1 MVWSALSFANEGSKV
16 GTFALR
22 QSILFLCLF
31 TLTYSSDTPPP
42 TPEIT
47 GIVSTGGISS
57 NLVISGTNFGTSP
70 SVTIAI
76 NDGVQT
82 PFVSVIQTD
91 GSLLVN
97 GPILDSETTPSANGI
112 WKASV
117 RVLNS
122 NAFDLNLFKPIISDI
137 LPNNKG
143 ICAGGNI
150 IQINGF
156 NLLNPSNS
164 NPGHVLVGGYD
175 CPIKNDFANTAISLQ
190 CVTPSTIIDCENKA
204 PNDVGVQVKVDGESS
219 DSFEFIYQDPE
230 ITFTPTS
237 FIIGKNVAIDVTV
250 NNLFLNN
257 IPDPI
262 LMIGTEICTDVTVS
276 ASKTSIQCNTLP
288 SFTTASNVNIKVT
301 YGTNTFSSTSLFGI
315 LIPKLLS
322 FDVNSGIAGQ
332 TTPIE
337 VTVENFDVSFMND
350 VQILFDTTPATITKT
365 SFSSN
370 KFKMIL
376 PDSFNG
382 KPTPISMKIGTLN
395 AHVAT
400 GLTFTFYQHT
410 ITSLSIY
417 EGLSVGGDKIEIRGE
432 LLSQVSS
439 VTINGND
446 CPIQADEPKTDKV
459 LTCKVP
465 AVDAALLNQA
475 NGFRYESS
483 ISAIIN
489 GANSIY
495 TYGKKFTYYQP
506 AIESIDPNPAM
517 DKIKIY
523 LIEGYN
529 LDEISSITIGGV
541 SCQIVDTINSGNVE
555 CAFVLPT
562 TTDITNPLP
571 VVLKE
576 ISSTSSFTSPPTN
589 LHFVKPTITADRNG
603 KISGNEIITFTC
615 TNLYEIPILILLGAS
630 KCDIIPSSLATNAPF
645 NSFQCTSPST
655 NVAGAVGVT
664 LNTKNTQYIF
674 ANAFTY
680 YKLTN
685 SKVPT
690 VTSTTGP
697 LSTPQGGALTLTGTK
712 FLETTSVTIGGTS
725 CVFTVVS
732 ETSMIVTS
740 PPKSPANNPHPLV
753 ITIQGG
759 STSNPVNINYNGRSI
774 TSISPTRGS
783 RKIITP
789 ITVTTPTNQNTPNSI
804 RLVLTTNPTTI
815 VNIPTFT
822 NDGATNIRF
831 NAPATT
837 VSGIYRVELIH
848 TTGTTVDQVTFEYV
862 GLTCK
867 GARQAGSTF
876 NPDVLWWLQI
886 YLRQAQVP
894 NHYLYYD
901 NTMTDMIRRVGFD
914 DITSPL
920 AATFIQRE
928 EYYYMT
934 WDDYDGG
941 SSKAHLKQ
949 MLFYDTTETGQVT
962 EAIHIMHSLP
972 GFPNDIEPG
981 TDGWVPP
988 AEKAQHFFCY
998 QVTDIETT
1006 SLMIAR
1012 THPRLTYSA
1021 NDDNLN
1027 AVAFPNLQI
1036 LIDQNTRNYGQ
1047 TCVNGLLATPPTL
1060 DNCRWRVP
1068 LVIPGINAPQFFSRV
1083 QLPSISNAN
1092 FKANGVV
1099 ALGRSIILNSS
1110 PLLRSN
1116 KIDIYF
1122 QYDGFDMWQGV
1133 AEFYDRNLFV
1143 QTWCSSEDRLFS
1155 VNSKIVN
1162 VERTEYPVH
1171 LSHNTG
1177 TGYVGHYNKM
1187 RGHDHSKLAYSM
1199 YPVYGTEAEE
1209 TDANENLFC
1218 IGDLNRHKG
1227 QAKRGG
1233 TVLCFNNP
1241 KLSKQFNQFVK
1252 SYSSFGYQPVVTHG
1266 KTGTQKS
1273 KVKFGEDDNNRI
1285 VYQTQ
1290 TIGTDIVPIPTF
1302 LPQEIGDEGGVDE
1315 TIIFRTPTSKTI
1327 TIQSTAT
1334 ISPGSAVPW
1343 TNQIYFE
1350 VRQELIG
1357 DLQPPYTP
1365 RIIRQTALSAGN
1377 QVFYNALR
1385 TRTTPIF
1392 RPGVNIAPSVEP
1404 PAFGP
1409 LPPYVKGAPDP
1420 VQTPFTG
1427 GHNTIDSVVGLEV
1440 PIVDGTNANPIWSYR
1455 AQNSLSVHYLAYDD
1469 LVARICE
1476 SNEITLANGCND
1488 INYALFTKIS
1498 VVVPNE
1504 QFPPT
1509 REVQFPLIGGHIN
1522 YQLLPDIREFE
1533 IIRFVNQFKTL
1544 YTLPTNIYSFILDT
1558 TLTRSYPTAT
1568 APFNIM
1574 LNRRNYCPDELSYLL
1589 ILNSIYRVSGI
1600 ESPISFLPTDP
1611 LNWANGIALALSKVV
1626 SNLYN
1631 DGTIESNPEFG
1642 ACFNLVPAAF
1652 NLDTYTETTP
1662 TMNSYQ
1668 WTAVAT
1674 WKLMTE
1680 ATNRVNHID
1689 LFNYITTLVKSRGM
1703 TGLGDIFNSDTLID
1717 RANKELLIDNHI
1729 IKRESM
1735 KRKNTLLSSSRISSI
1750 SNDNI
1755 VQLIQSQFSIF
1766 EIASLDSIDFN
1777 LLLNS
1782 MNKWTTINGVNQ
1794 FISTFF
1800 NRRTEMSNE
1809 IEFIYDYSLLSEN
1822 NFEVCTISPTSEY
1835 LTVCAPD
1842 SIKSITN
1849 QLERMMIA
1857 STSYSVSDD
1866 FEFYYFSKPTGLP
1879 FIQEYP
1885 DFTGLV
1891 ISKFNYQLCDIK
1903 LINLGQSATFDPNDA
1918 SLSSICSDSG
1928 PIINSISKTS
1938 GKAIGGDTI
1947 TISGFRFTS
1956 DMIIKIGGIDCQ
1968 TTNVISSTQI
1978 KCITPPNI
1986 GFNLAITSN
1995 IPINQQSQ
2003 FTFSYDEP
2011 LVYEISPKIINSN
2024 GQQISIFGENFGPSS
2039 QQSNSLISI
2048 GSIPCVFGPNSFWSD
2063 SLIVCSVPSG
2073 SGIFKTISITINQFE
2088 IYNNVSKRT
2097 FNYLAPDIQ
2106 SISQNHGDPFDWI
2119 LIRGNGFNNKSQIY
2133 FNNSQSDIISFAS
2146 DYIYTQVP
2154 YGVGKNIQISIES
2167 GNQKSNNFKFDYDQ
2181 PILEFIN
2188 PKILPTTGGIIRLNG
2203 YGFGNS
2209 YFGNITFGLK
2219 NISCVFLSDIIE
2231 CPIPAG
2237 IGKDIPFNFNIEGQ
2251 PLISLL
2257 PSNFSYSRPIIE
2269 KTEFNSGS
2277 VTIFGQNFI
2286 PSGIEVNP
2294 LKSYV
2299 TLFKDN
2305 VISTQCSSTIFTN
2318 NQQIICNFDQSFIV
2332 RSIFVTIG
2340 GQTSSIYHPTSLISL
2355 YLYIDQQISG
2365 IKTNVP
2371 VTSESVSVAISSDSK
2386 LIQNIKVD
2394 SKGYISFNATL
2405 GTFNLIYSTTSPTLI
2420 PIINDITI
2428 QVTSTQ
2434 PTNYNHAFY
2443 QWNSGTTLSPAKF
2456 FSSTPGSYLSLP
2468 VGIFNN
2474 IASIFNSIGSFI
2486 STSSLNVLL
2495 YKSDGTIVS
2504 SNQLSNGVII
2514 DKIEVSSP
2522 SLFTPLQNINCVEQ
2536 SITFTNNYMNQI
2548 PQLILSNYGT
2558 LTCTADNPQIT
2569 SMTCSIPAATGTI
2582 SLQWNGFTSANTF
2595 NLQPKEIVFGYV
2607 YNDLNSNN
2615 IFDQNE
2621 PVISNA
2627 QITLSK
2633 TIEVSKTS
2641 TNSQGYYSIPN
2652 ITPGQQYLMSL
2663 DPITGYIAP
2672 MDKITF
2678 LENSCPSPTQV
2689 NFAVKPL
2696 SSNGCVGYI
2705 SSASSNKLTI
2715 QAGLNS
2721 LTSYGWC
2728 KSPSVCTNQF
2738 TSVTLPPRC
2747 VYTYDST
2754 NNEIT
2759 VSLGGQS
2766 NINLYNDPSITGVQ
2780 KNSPI
2785 TSSVSLVFKQSNGMV
2800 ISTLTPD
2807 SKGNVS
2813 ISLQYDSY
2821 IVSVISTNTQLFP
2834 ILDNIP
2840 FQLNSAK
2847 PFFNSSIGFIT
2858 WKYNTNYPLVKFY
2871 QQTDFSGI

>member
-1 MVWSALSFANEGSKV
+1 MSVSFVFCIFSPPCLN
-16 GTFALR
+16 L
-22 QSILFLCLF
+22 ILFSNELLIILYNQRLF
-31 TLTYSSDTPPP
+31 CPFW
-42 TPEIT
+42 
-47 GIVSTGGISS
+47 
-57 NLVISGTNFGTSP
+57 N
-70 SVTIAI
+70 
-76 NDGVQT
+76 NDGRT
-82 PFVSVIQTD
+82 SD
-91 GSLLVN
+91 
-97 GPILDSETTPSANGI
+97 D
-112 WKASV
+112 
-117 RVLNS
+117 R
-122 NAFDLNLFKPIISDI
+122 LF
-137 LPNNKG
+137 
-143 ICAGGNI
+143 
-150 IQINGF
+150 F
-156 NLLNPSNS
+156 
-164 NPGHVLVGGYD
+164 
-175 CPIKNDFANTAISLQ
+175 
-190 CVTPSTIIDCENKA
+190 
-204 PNDVGVQVKVDGESS
+204 
-219 DSFEFIYQDPE
+219 
-230 ITFTPTS
+230 
-237 FIIGKNVAIDVTV
+237 
-250 NNLFLNN
+250 
-257 IPDPI
+257 
-262 LMIGTEICTDVTVS
+262 
-276 ASKTSIQCNTLP
+276 
-288 SFTTASNVNIKVT
+288 
-301 YGTNTFSSTSLFGI
+301 SLF
-315 LIPKLLS
+315 
-322 FDVNSGIAGQ
+322 V
-332 TTPIE
+332 
-337 VTVENFDVSFMND
+337 
-350 VQILFDTTPATITKT
+350 LFV
-365 SFSSN
+365 F
-370 KFKMIL
+370 
-376 PDSFNG
+376 
-382 KPTPISMKIGTLN
+382 
-395 AHVAT
+395 VA
-400 GLTFTFYQHT
+400 
-410 ITSLSIY
+410 
-417 EGLSVGGDKIEIRGE
+417 DK
-432 LLSQVSS
+432 
-439 VTINGND
+439 
-446 CPIQADEPKTDKV
+446 PKTDEV
-459 LTCKVP
+459 ITCKVP

-475 NGFRYESS
+475 NDFRYESS

-489 GANSIY
+489 GANSKN
-495 TYGKKFTYYQP
+495 TFGKKFTYYQP
-506 AIESIDPNPAM
+506 VIKSIDPNPAM

-529 LDEISSITIGGV
+529 LGEISSITIGG
-541 SCQIVDTINSGNVE
+541 SCKKDLLLHHPPIY
-555 CAFVLPT
+555 VL
-562 TTDITNPLP
+562 
-571 VVLKE
+571 
-576 ISSTSSFTSPPTN
+576 S
-589 LHFVKPTITADRNG
+589 VKPTITADRNG
-603 KISGNEIITFTC
+603 KISGNEFITFTC
-615 TNLYEIPILILLGAS
+615 TNLFEIPNLILLGAS
-630 KCDIIPSSLATNAPF
+630 KCNIIPSSLATTAPF
-645 NSFQCTSPST
+645 NSFQCTSSAT

-690 VTSTTGP
+690 VTSTTRP
-697 LSTPQGGALTLTGTK
+697 LETPQGGDITLTGTK
-712 FLETTSVTIGGTS
+712 FLETRSVTIGGTS
-725 CVFTVVS
+725 CKFTVVS
-732 ETSMIVTS
+732 STSMIVTA
-740 PPKSPANNPHPLV
+740 PPKSPAYSPYPLV

-759 STSNPVNINYNGRSI
+759 STSTPVKINYNGRSI
-774 TSISPTRGS
+774 TSISPTRGN
-783 RKIITP
+783 RKIDTL
-789 ITVTTPTNQNTPNSI
+789 ITVTTPINQNTPNSI
-804 RLVLTTNPTTI
+804 RLVLVTNLAII
-815 VNIPTFT
+815 VKIPTFDV
-822 NDGATNIRF
+822 DGVTNIRF
-831 NAPATT
+831 NAPATI

-848 TTGTTVDQVTFEYV
+848 TTFGTTVDQVTFEYV

-867 GARQAGSTF
+867 GTRPVGSTF
-876 NPDVLWWLQI
+876 NPDKLWWLQI
-886 YLRQAQVP
+886 RLRAKEVP
-894 NHYLYYD
+894 DHYLYYD
-901 NTMTDMIRRVGFD
+901 NTMTDMIRGVGFNLE
-914 DITSPL
+914 TSPL
-920 AATFIQRE
+920 AATYSQKKDYF
-928 EYYYMT
+928 YMT
-934 WDDYDGG
+934 WNDAGG
-941 SSKAHLKQ
+941 SGIAHLKHI
-949 MLFYDTTETGQVT
+949 LFYDTTENGQVT
-962 EAIHIMHSLP
+962 ESIHIMHSLP
-972 GFPNDIEPG
+972 NFPKNDLEPG
-981 TDGWVPP
+981 KSGWIP
-988 AEKAQHFFCY
+988 AAIKAQHFFCY
-998 QVTDIETT
+998 TVTDIETT

-1012 THPRLTYSA
+1012 TNPKLSYHRHATNIKVGAY
-1021 NDDNLN
+1021 
-1027 AVAFPNLQI
+1027 PNLKT
-1036 LIDQNTRNYGQ
+1036 LITQDTLNYGE
-1047 TCVNGLLATPPTL
+1047 TCKDDLLAKTPTL
-1060 DNCRWRVP
+1060 ENCRWNVK
-1068 LVIPGINAPQFFSRV
+1068 LKIPGINSPRFFSKV
-1083 QLPSISNAN
+1083 QLPTIDNEK
-1092 FKANGVV
+1092 FRTKGVAV
-1099 ALGRSIILNSS
+1099 LGRSIILNSE
-1110 PLLRSN
+1110 PLFN
-1116 KIDIYF
+1116 EDQTGIIF
-1122 QYDGFDMWQGV
+1122 EYDGLDIWQYV
-1133 AEFYDRNLFV
+1133 AEIYNTNLFV
-1143 QTWCSSEDRLFS
+1143 QTYRSGEERLFS
-1155 VNSKIVN
+1155 YNSKIAN
-1162 VERTEYPVH
+1162 VEKTEYTVG
-1171 LSHNTG
+1171 LSHYTG
-1177 TGYVGHYNKM
+1177 TSYIGHYNQI
-1187 RGHDHSKLAYSM
+1187 RNFDHSKLAYSM
-1199 YPVYGTEAEE
+1199 YPVYGTEVKE

-1227 QAKRGG
+1227 QGKRGG

-1252 SYSSFGYQPVVTHG
+1252 SYSSYSYKYVLLQS
-1266 KTGTQKS
+1266 KTGSLKS
-1273 KVKFGEDDNNRI
+1273 KIKIGLDVDNRVAYESQLI
-1285 VYQTQ
+1285 E
-1290 TIGTDIVPIPTF
+1290 GGKIVPIPTF
-1302 LPQEIGDEGGVDE
+1302 FPQEIGKIYDES
-1315 TIIFRTPTSKTI
+1315 IIFRTPTRKTI
-1327 TIQSTAT
+1327 TIQSVAT
-1334 ISPGSAVPW
+1334 LSPVSTVLW

-1357 DLQPPYTP
+1357 DNQPPYTP
-1365 RIIRQTALSAGN
+1365 RIIRQTALSTGN
-1377 QVFYNALR
+1377 TVIYNALR
-1385 TRTTPIF
+1385 TRITPIF
-1392 RPGVNIAPSVEP
+1392 QPGVDIVPPVGL

-1409 LPPYVKGAPDP
+1409 LPPYEKNAPPP
-1420 VQTPFTG
+1420 VQPAFTG
-1427 GHNTIDSVVGLEV
+1427 KHNTINSVVGLEV
-1440 PIVDGTNANPIWSYR
+1440 PIVDSTNENPIWSYR
-1455 AQNSLSVHYLAYDD
+1455 AVNSLSVHYLAYDN
-1469 LVARICE
+1469 LAKICE
-1476 SNEITLANGCND
+1476 SNAITLAIGCND
-1488 INYALFTKIS
+1488 INYALFTRIS
-1498 VVVPNE
+1498 DILHNE
-1504 QFPPT
+1504 QFPPE
-1509 REVQFPLIGGHIN
+1509 RDVLYPHDDDDGVKN
-1522 YQLLPDIREFE
+1522 YQLLPTVPEFE
-1533 IIRFVNQFKTL
+1533 II
-1544 YTLPTNIYSFILDT
+1544 I
-1558 TLTRSYPTAT
+1558 
-1568 APFNIM
+1568 
-1574 LNRRNYCPDELSYLL
+1574 
-1589 ILNSIYRVSGI
+1589 SGI
-1600 ESPISFLPTDP
+1600 ESPISFLLTDP

-1631 DGTIESNPEFG
+1631 DGTIESNPVFG
-1642 ACFNLVPAAF
+1642 GCFNLVPSSF

-1703 TGLGDIFNSDTLID
+1703 TGLGDIFNGDTLID

-1735 KRKNTLLSSSRISSI
+1735 KRKNTLFSSSIISSI

-1782 MNKWTTINGVNQ
+1782 MNKWTTINGVNL

-1822 NFEVCTISPTSEY
+1822 NFEVCTISPTSED

-1866 FEFYYFSKPTGLP
+1866 FEFYYFSKPTGLR
-1879 FIQEYP
+1879 FIREYP

-1947 TISGFRFTS
+1947 TINGFRFTS
-1956 DMIIKIGGIDCQ
+1956 NMIIKIGEIDCQ

-1995 IPINQQSQ
+1995 IPMNQQSQ

-2073 SGIFKTISITINQFE
+2073 SGIFKTISIKINQFE
-2088 IYNNVSKRT
+2088 IYYNVSKRT
-2097 FNYLAPDIQ
+2097 FNYLCTRYPK
-2106 SISQNHGDPFDWI
+2106 
-2119 LIRGNGFNNKSQIY
+2119 GNGFNNKSQIY

-2154 YGVGKNIQISIES
+2154 YGVGKNIQISIAS

-2251 PLISLL
+2251 PLVSLI
-2257 PSNFSYSRPIIE
+2257 PSNFSYSKPIIE

-2277 VTIFGQNFI
+2277 MTIFGQNFI

-2294 LKSYV
+2294 LKNYV

-2305 VISTQCSSTIFTN
+2305 VISTQCSSTIFIN

-2365 IKTNVP
+2365 IKTNIP

-2405 GTFNLIYSTTSPTLI
+2405 GTFSLIYSTTSQTLI

-2443 QWNSGTTLSPAKF
+2443 QWNSGTTLSPVKF
-2456 FSSTPGSYLSLP
+2456 YSSTPGSYLSLP

-2504 SNQLSNGVII
+2504 SNQLSNGVTI
-2514 DKIEVSSP
+2514 DKIEVSSL
-2522 SLFTPLQNINCVEQ
+2522 SFFTPFQNINCVEQ

-2558 LTCTADNPQIT
+2558 LTCTADNPQIS

-2621 PVISNA
+2621 PVILNA

-2633 TIEVSKTS
+2633 TTEVSITS

-2672 MDKITF
+2672 MGKIAF

-2728 KSPSVCTNQF
+2728 KSPSICTNQF

-2785 TSSVSLVFKQSNGMV
+2785 TISVSLVFKQSNGV
-2800 ISTLTPD
+2800 IISTLTPD

-2840 FQLNSAK
+2840 FQLNSAN

-2871 QQTDFSGI
+2871 QQTDFSGIVLSLPLGIYNSTTLNALNWNMKTLSYKSTTDINVFIFNGGSSPITENPLIGNVPLTTPSGSQFQIIDNAMFRKPIFSDFKSTGNPVTFTNYYLTLPVIRIGGTVFLFIKIL